1 MALNFVVNTKQEQ
14 SDQNVSSM
22 EFSENKISDTSGQDI
37 FVGKKSNRGR
47 NIALLVGTI
56 SVIALL
62 LLGYDY
68 LKGFVVADNFFER
81 SKLRTAIVERGA
93 YERSISVEGNVVATF
108 RPTLYAQDTG
118 EVYLQVQEGDIVL
131 KDQLLA
137 TIDNPALVSQFKREQ
152 SALKLARVEGETL
165 KNQLAQREVE
175 ASQTLTLLKINLEA
189 ERREYVRM
197 SKIENQS
204 SISINDLEKIKDR
217 VHALEVQVK
226 NAEQLNQLLAENHKF
241 EIRTKALSIDQQA
254 LLAEDLERQV
264 NALQMVSPVNGVV
277 GDIQVRE
284 QDTVARK
291 QALLNVVD
299 LSSYEIEVLIPETYA
314 ESLTKG
320 LPVRVNYK
328 AQDHPAHLASISPQ
342 VTNGSVSARVVFTSN
357 APSGLRE
364 NLRLNNKIILESKP
378 NVLKVKRGPFVE
390 SHGGHGVYVMK
401 DDELAEYRRIEVG
414 SVGINEVE
422 LISGVKQGDELI
434 ISNTSELLG
443 ADTVLITN

>member
-1 MALNFVVNTKQEQ
+1 MIQDQVVTN
-14 SDQNVSSM
+14 
-22 EFSENKISDTSGQDI
+22 SEISANKISDTSGQDI
-37 FVGKKSNRGR
+37 FVGHESKRAR
-47 NIALLVGTI
+47 NIKLAVGAI
-56 SVIALL
+56 SVFALS
-62 LLGYDY
+62 LLGFNY

-81 SKLRTAIVERGA
+81 SKLRTAVVERGD

-118 EVYLQVQEGDIVL
+118 EVYLKVQEGDIVQ
-131 KDQLLA
+131 KGQLLA
-137 TIDNPALVSQFKREQ
+137 TIDNPALVSRFQREQ
-152 SALKLARVEGETL
+152 AALKLAKVEGETL
-165 KNQLAQREVE
+165 QNQLAQREVE
-175 ASQTLTLLKINLEA
+175 ATQKLTLLEINLGA
-189 ERREYVRM
+189 ERREFDRM

-226 NAEQLNQLLAENHKF
+226 NTQQLNQLVTENHKF
-241 EIRTKALSIDQQA
+241 EIRTKSLSIDQQA
-254 LLAEDLERQV
+254 LLAGDLERQV
-264 NALQMVSPVNGVV
+264 NALRMVSPVDGVV

-291 QALLNVVD
+291 QPLLSVVD

-314 ESLTKG
+314 ESLNKG
-320 LPVRVNYK
+320 LPVRVSYK
-328 AQDHPAHLASISPQ
+328 GQDHTAKLESISPQ
-342 VTNGSVSARVVFTSN
+342 VTNGSVSARVTFVGT

-364 NLRLNNKIILESKP
+364 NLRLNNKIILESKS

-401 DDELAEYRRIEVG
+401 DDEIAQYRRIEVG

-422 LISGVKQGDELI
+422 LKSGVKEGDELI